1 MGVEYE
7 VKKNVVSFINMKGGV
22 GKTTLCVNMAYC
34 LATHFD
40 KNVLLIDM
48 DPQFNA
54 TQYLVKDEVYMN
66 EILKN
71 NLTVYSIMKNK
82 VEMGDILIGVEEEPE
97 TEPETPDLRYNVANN
112 LDIIAG
118 DLKMLN
124 LEGPTGGLDDRPYRL
139 LNYIEDLNFR
149 NEYDFI
155 FIDCPPTHSIYT
167 TTALNATNYY
177 IMPVKPDF
185 LSTLGLDLFEKMVKQ
200 FNKNAP
206 NKVNALGIIFTLVQ
220 HYNHPEIHMNRVR
233 EKFKFNTFTNILKQ
247 SIRIPENAES
257 RTMIYDIPNERELKK
272 SIIDLSEEFLS
283 KF

>member
-1 MGVEYE
+1 M
-7 VKKNVVSFINMKGGV
+7 KKNVVSFINMKGGV

-34 LATHFD
+34 LATHFN
-40 KNVLLIDM
+40 KKVLLIDM

-66 EILKN
+66 EILKK
-71 NLTVYSIMKNK
+71 NLTIYTIMKNK
-82 VEMGDILIGVEEEPE
+82 VEMADILIGAEEETEVE
-97 TEPETPDLRYNVANN
+97 TKTPDLRYNIAPNF
-112 LDIIAG
+112 DIIAG

-124 LEGPTGGLDDRPYRL
+124 LEGPMGGLDDRPYRL
-139 LNYIEDLNFR
+139 LNYIEELGLRD
-149 NEYDFI
+149 EYNFI

-206 NKVNALGIIFTLVQ
+206 NKVNALGIVFTLVQ
-220 HYNHPEIHMNRVR
+220 HYNHPEIHMKRVR
-233 EKFKFNTFTNILKQ
+233 EKYKFTTFKNILKQ
-247 SIRIPENAES
+247 SIRIPEYAES
-257 RTMIYDIPNERELKK
+257 RTMIYDIPEKELKQ
-272 SIIDLSEEFLS
+272 SIIDLSNEFLL